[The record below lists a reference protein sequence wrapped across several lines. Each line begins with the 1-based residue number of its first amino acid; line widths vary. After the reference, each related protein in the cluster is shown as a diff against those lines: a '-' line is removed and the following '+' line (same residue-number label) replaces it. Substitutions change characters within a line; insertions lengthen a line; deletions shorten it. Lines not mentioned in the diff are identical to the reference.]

1 MAELLINLALVL
13 IFVLIG
19 GVFAASET
27 ALVTLRDSQIESM
40 AARGKRGL
48 RVKRLT
54 SDSNRFLSSV
64 QIGVTLAGFFSASY
78 GAATIAPLV
87 APTLAGW
94 GLPEGAAFTIAFVGT
109 TVTVAYLS
117 LVLGELVPKRLAM
130 QDSERV
136 SALVAG
142 PLDAVATVLRPVIW
156 LLGASTNVVLR
167 LLGLDPEA
175 QRVDMNAEELRAIVS
190 SHGELLGEE
199 RDMVVELLEV
209 AERSVSEIMTPRT
222 EVSFLDAGQ
231 PVLEARAMVHEFEHS
246 RYPVC
251 RVDHDDVIG
260 FVHVRDLFAPDVENR
275 VIGQLVREVVYLP
288 ASKSALSALTELR
301 ARQAHLAIV
310 LDEYGGTDGVVTIED
325 VIEEFVG
332 EIEDEYD
339 HGNVYAPVPGLV
351 EGLTSRGDIVKLL
364 GVELPEGEFD
374 TLGGFIM
381 ARLGRVPQVGDRV
394 VLGDFA
400 FTVDAMD
407 ARRVEAVRI
416 RRIVPSPAPAPATPP
431 AAAAARGADP
441 KA

>member
-1 MAELLINLALVL
+1 MAELLLNIALVL
-13 IFVLIG
+13 LFVLIG

-27 ALVTLRDSQIESM
+27 ALVTLRESQVEAM
-40 AARGKRGL
+40 AARGKAGR
-48 RVKRLT
+48 RVRKLT

-64 QIGVTLAGFFSASY
+64 QIGVTLAGFFSASF
-78 GAATIAPLV
+78 GAATIAPLLV
-87 APTLAGW
+87 PGLVGW
-94 GLPEGAAFTIAFVGT
+94 GLGEGVAAGVAFVGT
-109 TVTVAYLS
+109 TVAVAYLS

-142 PLDAVATVLRPVIW
+142 PLDTAATLLRPVIW
-156 LLGASTNVVLR
+156 LLGASTDVVLR
-167 LLGLDPEA
+167 MLRLDPEA

-199 RDMVVELLEV
+199 RDMVVDLLEV
-209 AERSVSEIMTPRT
+209 GERSVSEIMTPRT
-222 EVSFLDAGQ
+222 EVTFLDASMQ
-231 PVLEARAMVHEFEHS
+231 VSDARATVHEFEHS

-260 FVHVRDLFAPDVENR
+260 FVHVRDLFAPGVEHKR
-275 VIGQLVREVVYLP
+275 IGQVVREVVYLP
-288 ASKSALSALTELR
+288 SSKSALSALAELR
-301 ARQAHLAIV
+301 ARQAHLAVV

-339 HGNVYAPVPGLV
+339 QGSVYAPVPGLV
-351 EGLTSRGDIVKLL
+351 EGLTGRGDIVKLL
-364 GVELPEGEFD
+364 GVDLPDGEFD

-381 ARLGRVPQVGDRV
+381 AELGRVPAVGDRV

-400 FTVDAMD
+400 FTVDTMD

-416 RRIVPSPAPAPATPP
+416 RRVVRTT
-431 AAAAARGADP
+431 
-441 KA
+441 

>member
-13 IFVLIG
+13 LFVLIG

-27 ALVTLRDSQIESM
+27 ALVTLRESQVEAM
-40 AARGKRGL
+40 AARGKAGQ

-78 GAATIAPLV
+78 GAATIAPILTPSLV
-87 APTLAGW
+87 DW
-94 GLPEGAAFTIAFVGT
+94 GLPEGAASTIAFVGT

-142 PLDAVATVLRPVIW
+142 PLDAVATVMRPVIW
-156 LLGASTNVVLR
+156 LLGASTNVVLK
-167 LLGLDPEA
+167 LLRLDPYA

-199 RDMVVELLEV
+199 RDMVVDLLEV
-209 AERSVSEIMTPRT
+209 GERSVAEIMTPRT
-222 EVSFLDAGQ
+222 EVSFLDAGL
-231 PVLEARAMVHEFEHS
+231 VVRDARAIVHEFEHS

-260 FVHVRDLFAPDVENR
+260 FVHVRDLFAPDVEDK

-339 HGNVYAPVPGLV
+339 QGSAYAPMPGLI
-351 EGLTSRGDIVKLL
+351 EGLTGRGDLAKLL
-364 GVELPEGEFD
+364 DVELPDGEFD

-381 ARLGRVPQVGDRV
+381 ARLGRVPRVGDRV
-394 VLGDFA
+394 VLGDYV

-407 ARRVEAVRI
+407 ARRVDGVRI
-416 RRIVPSPAPAPATPP
+416 RRVMPGSPLGPERTPERTP
-431 AAAAARGADP
+431 EPTQKAAE
-441 KA
+441 

>member
-13 IFVLIG
+13 LFVLIG

-27 ALVTLRDSQIESM
+27 ALVTLRESQVESM
-40 AARGKRGL
+40 ASRGRAGE

-78 GAATIAPLV
+78 GAATIAPLLSPGLV
-87 APTLAGW
+87 EW
-94 GLPEGAAFTIAFVGT
+94 GLPQGVAWTIAFVGT
-109 TVTVAYLS
+109 TVVVAYLS

-130 QDSERV
+130 QDSERI

-142 PLDAVATVLRPVIW
+142 PLDSVATVLRPVIW
-156 LLGASTNVVLR
+156 LLGASTNFVLKLMR
-167 LLGLDPEA
+167 LDPEA

-199 RDMVVELLEV
+199 RDMVVDLLQV
-209 AERSVSEIMTPRT
+209 GERSVAEIMTPRT
-222 EVSFLDAGQ
+222 EVSFLDAGLL
-231 PVLEARAMVHEFEHS
+231 VRDASAIVHEFEHS

-260 FVHVRDLFAPDVENR
+260 FVHVRDLFAPDVEDKM
-275 VIGQLVREVVYLP
+275 IGDLVREVVYLP

-339 HGNVYAPVPGLV
+339 QGSAYAPVPGLV
-351 EGLTSRGDIVKLL
+351 EGLIGRVDVAKLI
-364 GVELPEGEFD
+364 GVELPDGEFD

-381 ARLGRVPQVGDRV
+381 ARLGRVPRVGDRV

-407 ARRVEAVRI
+407 ARRVEAVRV
-416 RRIVPSPAPAPATPP
+416 RRLLPGSTVPAERSRQATE
-431 AAAAARGADP
+431 
-441 KA
+441 

>member
-13 IFVLIG
+13 LFVLIG

-27 ALVTLRDSQIESM
+27 ALVTLRESQVEAM
-40 AARGKRGL
+40 AARGKAGQ

-78 GAATIAPLV
+78 GAATIAPILTPSLV
-87 APTLAGW
+87 DW
-94 GLPEGAAFTIAFVGT
+94 GLPEGAASTIAFVGT

-142 PLDAVATVLRPVIW
+142 PLDAVATVMRPVIW
-156 LLGASTNVVLR
+156 LLGASTNVVLK
-167 LLGLDPEA
+167 LLRLDPYA

-199 RDMVVELLEV
+199 RDMVVDLLEV
-209 AERSVSEIMTPRT
+209 GERSVAEIMTPRT
-222 EVSFLDAGQ
+222 EVSFLDAGL
-231 PVLEARAMVHEFEHS
+231 VVRDARAIVHEFEHS

-260 FVHVRDLFAPDVENR
+260 FVHVRDLFAPDVEDK

-339 HGNVYAPVPGLV
+339 QGSAYAPMPGLI
-351 EGLTSRGDIVKLL
+351 EGLTGRGDLAKLL
-364 GVELPEGEFD
+364 DVELPDGEFD

-381 ARLGRVPQVGDRV
+381 ARLGRVPRVGDRV
-394 VLGDFA
+394 VLGDYV

-407 ARRVEAVRI
+407 ARRVDGVRS
-416 RRIVPSPAPAPATPP
+416 RRVMPGSPLGPERTPERTP
-431 AAAAARGADP
+431 EPTQKAAE
-441 KA
+441 

>member
-1 MAELLINLALVL
+1 MAELLLNLALVL
-13 IFVLIG
+13 LFVLIG

-27 ALVTLRDSQIESM
+27 ALVTLRESQVEAM
-40 AARGKRGL
+40 AGRGKSGE

-78 GAATIAPLV
+78 GAATIAPLLS
-87 APTLAGW
+87 PTLAGW
-94 GLPEGAAFTIAFVGT
+94 GLPQGAAATIAFVGT
-109 TVTVAYLS
+109 TVAIAYLS

-156 LLGASTNVVLR
+156 LLGASTDLVLR
-167 LLGLDPEA
+167 LLRLDPDA

-199 RDMVVELLEV
+199 RDMVVDLLE
-209 AERSVSEIMTPRT
+209 AGERSVAEIMTPRT
-222 EVSFLDAGQ
+222 EVTFLDAAV
-231 PVLEARAMVHEFEHS
+231 PVPTARALVHEFEHS

-260 FVHVRDLFAPDVENR
+260 FVHVRDLFAPEVDDKV
-275 VIGQLVREVVYLP
+275 VGQLVREVVYLP
-288 ASKSALSALTELR
+288 SSKSALSALTELR
-301 ARQAHLAIV
+301 ARQAHLAVV
-310 LDEYGGTDGVVTIED
+310 LDEYGGTDGVVTMED

-339 HGNVYAPVPGLV
+339 QGSPYAPAPGLV
-351 EGLTSRGDIVKLL
+351 EGLTGRGDIVKLL
-364 GVELPEGEFD
+364 GTELPDGEFD

-381 ARLGRVPQVGDRV
+381 AELGRVPQVGDRV
-394 VLGDFA
+394 VLGDYA
-400 FTVDAMD
+400 FIVDTMD
-407 ARRVEAVRI
+407 ARRVDAVRV
-416 RRIVPSPAPAPATPP
+416 RRIVPIS
-431 AAAAARGADP
+431 
-441 KA
+441 

>member
-1 MAELLINLALVL
+1 M
-13 IFVLIG
+13 
-19 GVFAASET
+19 
-27 ALVTLRDSQIESM
+27 
-40 AARGKRGL
+40 
-48 RVKRLT
+48 
-54 SDSNRFLSSV
+54 
-64 QIGVTLAGFFSASY
+64 
-78 GAATIAPLV
+78 
-87 APTLAGW
+87 
-94 GLPEGAAFTIAFVGT
+94 
-109 TVTVAYLS
+109 
-117 LVLGELVPKRLAM
+117 LGELVPKRLAM

-142 PLDAVATVLRPVIW
+142 PLDAVATVMRPVIW
-156 LLGASTNVVLR
+156 LLGASTNVVLK
-167 LLGLDPEA
+167 LLRLDPYA

-199 RDMVVELLEV
+199 RDMVVDLLEV
-209 AERSVSEIMTPRT
+209 GERSVAEIMTPRT
-222 EVSFLDAGQ
+222 EVSFLDAGL
-231 PVLEARAMVHEFEHS
+231 VVRDARAIVHEFEHS

-260 FVHVRDLFAPDVENR
+260 FVHVRDLFAPDVEDK

-339 HGNVYAPVPGLV
+339 QGSAYAPMPGLI
-351 EGLTSRGDIVKLL
+351 EGLTGRGDLAKLL
-364 GVELPEGEFD
+364 DVELPDGEFD

-381 ARLGRVPQVGDRV
+381 ARLGRVPRVGDRV
-394 VLGDFA
+394 VLGDYV

-407 ARRVEAVRI
+407 ARRVDGVRI
-416 RRIVPSPAPAPATPP
+416 RRVMPGSPLGPERTPERTP
-431 AAAAARGADP
+431 EPTQKAAE
-441 KA
+441 